1 MKRLLAA
8 AAFAALS
15 IAPAYAQFAGP
26 YVGAAATMDNVHL
39 TGDFEGLG
47 ATGIGGTAFAGYDI
61 NMGGAFVGVEG
72 NIDLNTA
79 DIDDIAE
86 AKWGWGVSGRLGFTV
101 NKSTGVYG
109 RVGYQRNKVEVLG
122 FSDWG
127 DGVRFGGGVETAI
140 ATKAALRLEFSHVD
154 YEQDVANN
162 QFQAGVL
169 FRF

>member
-1 MKRLLAA
+1 MKKLLVA

-15 IAPAYAQFAGP
+15 VAPAHAQFAGP

-39 TGDFEGLG
+39 TGDFEGFG
-47 ATGIGGTAFAGYDI
+47 VTGIGGTAFAGYDV
-61 NMGGAFVGVEG
+61 NFGSTFAGVEA

-79 DIDDIAE
+79 DVEDVAE
-86 AKWGWGVSGRLGFTV
+86 AKWGWGVSGRFGFTV

-140 ATKAALRLEFSHVD
+140 ATKAALRFEFSHVD

-162 QFQAGVL
+162 QVQAGVL

>member
-1 MKRLLAA
+1 MKKLLVA

-15 IAPAYAQFAGP
+15 VAPAQAQFAGA
-26 YVGAAATMDNVHL
+26 YAGAGVTMDNVHL
-39 TGDFEGLG
+39 TGDFEGFG

-61 NMGGAFVGVEG
+61 NMGGTFAGVEG

-79 DIDDIAE
+79 DVEDVVE
-86 AKWGWGVSGRLGFTV
+86 AKWGWGVSGRFGFTV

-109 RVGYQRNKVEVLG
+109 RVGYQRNKV
-122 FSDWG
+122 SDGVDSAWG
-127 DGVRFGGGVETAI
+127 DGVRFGGGVETAV

-162 QFQAGVL
+162 QVVAGL
-169 FRF
+169 LMRF